1 MKYERAE
8 MEQAYTKLVQQEKP
22 VFALLAAVIGL
33 VPATLFL
40 ILLGQYFILSLIVA
54 SFVFPAIAGL
64 FARYVGRLYSP
75 AARIPVMLV
84 VGFAYIALG
93 LLLQA
98 KVIWFLAAPIPF
110 GVAFVTSKKSLT
122 KLEWQA
128 ISEHS
133 IKPFQLKETSGFGK
147 AVQPLLVLLS
157 LPALAYLYLML
168 PDNACLKSIEQNH
181 YSSIAEKCA
190 TGTVG
195 SIRDWLGGNDPASG
209 HKFGTYYSPTKE
221 AMLIRTKAESGDA
234 QFQILW
240 WSIVDEV
247 YRPGPDAEQF
257 ADADKYE
264 NDARYW
270 RHKAAL
276 LGHRPAVEKEL
287 AIYSSLAQHVRAVAF
302 KQQAIAFSKQLA
314 SAKIDGADELVA
326 AANNIVTQSDI
337 VQRYH
342 TQLADLGSLSF
353 DELDNLLYA
362 VENAEF
368 HYNIH
373 DFNERYPNTGYY
385 TGSIQVEIDEDK
397 ALDILKAMSVKFQN
411 AEASYKV
418 FKRLAR
424 SNSELAVSFLEQAAK
439 QCHIEA
445 AARLGKILYCQNRKV
460 EGLTWLKKAAE
471 QGSNIAREQ
480 QKEIGL
486 SRNLKACG

>member
-1 MKYERAE
+1 MRYERAE
-8 MEQAYTKLVQQEKP
+8 LQQVYSKLVQQEKP
-22 VFALLAAVIGL
+22 TLALLAAVVGL

-40 ILLGQYFILSLIVA
+40 LLLGQYFILSLIVA
-54 SFVFPAIAGL
+54 SFVFPATCGL

-75 AARIPVMLV
+75 AGRIPVMLV
-84 VGFAYIALG
+84 VGCAYIALG
-93 LLLQA
+93 LLFQA

-122 KLEWQA
+122 KPELQA
-128 ISEHS
+128 ISEHA
-133 IKPFQLKETSGFGK
+133 IKPFQLKEASGFRK
-147 AVQPLLVLLS
+147 ALLPLLVLLS
-157 LPALAYLYLML
+157 LPAQAYLYFML
-168 PDNACLKSIEQNH
+168 PDNACLKSIEQNN
-181 YSSIAEKCA
+181 YASVTEKCA
-190 TGTVG
+190 AGKVG
-195 SIRDWLGGNDPASG
+195 SIRNWLAGNDPASG

-221 AMLIRTKAESGDA
+221 AMLIKAKAEAGDA
-234 QFQILW
+234 QFQVLW
-240 WSIVDEV
+240 WSIVDEA
-247 YRPGPDAEQF
+247 YRPGPDTKPF
-257 ADADKYE
+257 SGSDNYE

-287 AIYSSLAQHVRAVAF
+287 AIYSSLAQHVRAEAF
-302 KQQAIAFSKQLA
+302 KQQAIAFSKQLLA
-314 SAKIDGADELVA
+314 AKIDGADKLVA
-326 AANNIVTQSDI
+326 AASNIVSQSDI
-337 VQRYH
+337 VQRYRA
-342 TQLADLGSLSF
+342 QLADPEDLSF

-397 ALDILKAMSVKFQN
+397 ALDILKVMSVKFQN

-439 QCHIEA
+439 QGDIEA
-445 AARLGKILYCQNRKV
+445 AALLGKILYCQNRKV

-471 QGSNIAREQ
+471 QGSNIALEQ

-486 SRNLKACG
+486 SRNLRACG